1 MKKIICAFLLVTML
15 CSLVGCSVSSTK
27 QYDELVVE
35 HNNLQARNDTLK
47 AEYKDLAAKYDEITA
62 KYYLIEAEYAELT
75 EKYEALDTLYND
87 YVALTESQMVK
98 NDIGFELLGKTMSDE
113 ALTAVMGDVV
123 VMTLPYVSPDESLE
137 ILGDSAT
144 LFGLTMSSNDYK
156 SCLLLFVDDNGDC
169 QIGFN
174 IIKNGGITYFRKQN

>member
-1 MKKIICAFLLVTML
+1 MKKLISAFLLVTLL
-15 CSLVGCSVSSTK
+15 CSLVGCSSKKYEELVSKYDKLQQKYDKLRDENDDAQT
-27 QYDELVVE
+27 QYDELKT
-35 HNNLQARNDTLK
+35 Q
-47 AEYKDLAAKYDEITA
+47 YDE
-62 KYYLIEAEYAELT
+62 LM
-75 EKYEALDTLYND
+75 EKHEALDTLYND

-98 NDIGFELLGKTMSDE
+98 NDIGFEILGKTMSDE

-137 ILGDSAT
+137 ILGDSAA
-144 LFGLTMSSNDYK
+144 LFGMTMSTNDYK

-174 IIKNGGITYFRKQN
+174 IIKNGEITYFRKQD